1 MPTCTFLSSTVYSI
15 IYDKHTSNK
24 KVSPWITFVKILLCS
39 LGFPEIWSSQSFV
52 NAKWLVKAVNR
63 KLTDMFIQNWTSK
76 INIESK
82 SNIYRIFKTTFEQS
96 TFLNLLP
103 GNLSKI
109 FFKFRTRNHRFP
121 VETGSWGNTSLNERL
136 CNFCERD
143 VGDEY
148 HMILICPRFENERH
162 RYLKRYYYRHPNT
175 SKFEQLMNS
184 INKKI
189 LIKICHLI

>member
-1 MPTCTFLSSTVYSI
+1 MIYGELGVTPLYIDVQTRIISFRTKLDNPNENKLSSTVYSI

-39 LGFPEIWSSQSFV
+39 LGFPEIWSSQRFV

-109 FFKFRTRNHRFP
+109 LFKFRTRNHRFP
-121 VETGSWGNTSLNERL
+121 VETGS
-136 CNFCERD
+136 
-143 VGDEY
+143 
-148 HMILICPRFENERH
+148 
-162 RYLKRYYYRHPNT
+162 
-175 SKFEQLMNS
+175 
-184 INKKI
+184 
-189 LIKICHLI
+189 